1 LNNKHLPEQYALALY
16 ALDTILK
23 NAFEIMQN
31 ANDNREKLQALQL
44 FKDTHLEKLSLLS
57 NATTI
62 EHALGY
68 IRSKQQQ
75 EQQQPQPEQS
85 PPEQEQ
91 QQQEEDE
98 QQSEEQQEESE
109 STTNAGSGRQS
120 VFWWTT
126 EEKLQAAKQSYSL
139 AVAAAKLNERAPHLY
154 DWVNWKCFKLDLL
167 EKYRNSDLCDIGHN
181 HISFLDN
188 DKQTPA
194 STVSFYHTNIPGVI
208 MLQTHSYLGIPPSER
223 NHWQQHEIPVTLKPE
238 RVE

>member
-44 FKDTHLEKLSLLS
+44 FKDTHLDKLSLLS

-68 IRSKQQQ
+68 IRSKQQ

-120 VFWWTT
+120 VF
-126 EEKLQAAKQSYSL
+126 
-139 AVAAAKLNERAPHLY
+139 
-154 DWVNWKCFKLDLL
+154 
-167 EKYRNSDLCDIGHN
+167 
-181 HISFLDN
+181 
-188 DKQTPA
+188 
-194 STVSFYHTNIPGVI
+194 
-208 MLQTHSYLGIPPSER
+208 
-223 NHWQQHEIPVTLKPE
+223 
-238 RVE
+238 